1 MTKKTVSRETISWRW
16 VTDRGIRLATGTA
29 TLPAYRRLMEAGLPG
44 VAELVPADGSLLI
57 VLKPGAQA
65 PGPLRD
71 ILNGVACGEV
81 SAGVGRRHE
90 IAVIFDGQDLPGVAE
105 RLGLTRPGLIEGLC
119 EIAFVVKF
127 LGFQPGFAYLEG
139 LPEEWCIPRLESP
152 RKSVPAGSVA
162 LGGAY
167 CGIYPAQGPGG
178 WHLVGRTEAR
188 LFNPAASPPA
198 LFQPGD
204 SVRLVAA

>member
-1 MTKKTVSRETISWRW
+1 MTKKTVSRETIPWRW
-16 VTDRGIRLATGTA
+16 VTDRGIRLETGTA
-29 TLPAYRRLMEAGLPG
+29 TLLVYRRLMEAGLPG
-44 VAELVPADGSLLI
+44 VAELVPADGSLLV
-57 VLKPGAQA
+57 VLKPGARVAIQ
-65 PGPLRD
+65 LQD
-71 ILNGVACGEV
+71 ILNGVACGVV
-81 SAGVGRRHE
+81 SASVGNRHE
-90 IAVIFDGQDLPGVAE
+90 IAVTFDGQDLPEVAE
-105 RLGLTRPGLIEGLC
+105 MLGLTRPGLIGGLC
-119 EIAFVVKF
+119 EISFVVKF

-139 LPEEWCIPRLESP
+139 LPDEWRVPRLDTP

-178 WHLVGRTEAR
+178 WHLIGRTDAQ

>member
-1 MTKKTVSRETISWRW
+1 MTKKTVSRETIPWRW
-16 VTDRGIRLATGTA
+16 VTDRGIRLETGTA
-29 TLPAYRRLMEAGLPG
+29 TLLVYRRLMEAGLPG
-44 VAELVPADGSLLI
+44 VAELVPADGSLLV
-57 VLKPGAQA
+57 VLKPGARVPIQ
-65 PGPLRD
+65 LQD
-71 ILNGVACGEV
+71 ILNGVACGVV
-81 SAGVGRRHE
+81 SASVGNRHE
-90 IAVIFDGQDLPGVAE
+90 IAVTFDGQDLPEVAE
-105 RLGLTRPGLIEGLC
+105 MLGLTRPGLIGGLC
-119 EIAFVVKF
+119 EISFVVKF

-139 LPEEWCIPRLESP
+139 LPDEWRVPRLDTP

-178 WHLVGRTEAR
+178 WHLIGRTDAQ

>member
-16 VTDRGIRLATGTA
+16 VTDRGIRLETGTA
-29 TLPAYRRLMEAGLPG
+29 TLLVYRRLMEAGLPG
-44 VAELVPADGSLLI
+44 VAELVPADGSLLV
-57 VLKPGAQA
+57 VLKPGARVPIQ
-65 PGPLRD
+65 LQD
-71 ILNGVACGEV
+71 ILNGVACGVV
-81 SAGVGRRHE
+81 SASVGNRHE
-90 IAVIFDGQDLPGVAE
+90 IAVTFDGQDLPEVAE
-105 RLGLTRPGLIEGLC
+105 MLGLTRPGLIGGLC
-119 EIAFVVKF
+119 EISFVVKF

-139 LPEEWCIPRLESP
+139 LPDEWRVPRLDTP

-178 WHLVGRTEAR
+178 WHLIGRTDAQ